1 MPRYNPKARP
11 DVNAFKTIEDCN
23 TVLYRAIATGDIN
36 YVKLILARRKLLRGQ
51 KYPSDDIDLV
61 DDALTGLD
69 LYEHLRTAENG
80 ATYTAIRTKTSLK
93 DIGVTEFMK
102 KRVRDKIK
110 MPGFL
115 YLYISGVK
123 EYTCEYLILKH
134 KNCFDDESVQ
144 MAQGFVDTVDA

>member
-1 MPRYNPKARP
+1 MPRYNPKTRP
-11 DVNAFKTIEDCN
+11 DVNSFKTIEDCN
-23 TVLYRAIATGDIN
+23 TVLYRAIATGDAN

-51 KYPSDDIDLV
+51 KYPADPIDLV

-69 LYEHLRTAENG
+69 LYENLRTGENRK
-80 ATYTAIRTKTSLK
+80 TYIARRTRTSLK

-115 YLYISGVK
+115 YLYISGIK

-134 KNCFDDESVQ
+134 KDDFDSESVQ
-144 MAQGFVDTVDA
+144 MAQDFVDAMDA

>member
-1 MPRYNPKARP
+1 MPRYNPRARP

-23 TVLYRAIATGDIN
+23 IVLYRAIATGDTN
-36 YVKLILARRKLLRGQ
+36 YVKLILARRKLLRG
-51 KYPSDDIDLV
+51 KEYPIDDIDLV

-69 LYEHLRTAENG
+69 LYEHLRTGEKG
-80 ATYTAIRTKTSLK
+80 ATYTATRTRTSLK
-93 DIGVTEFMK
+93 AIGVTEFMK

-115 YLYISGVK
+115 YLYISGIK
-123 EYTCEYLILKH
+123 QYTCEYLILKH

-144 MAQGFVDTVDA
+144 MAQDFVDAVDA